1 MRNLQINQT
10 SKFKGVSRSYHQDS
24 WKAQIMVGSK
34 NLHLGYYSSEKTAKM
49 AYDYIKGLELECVT
63 GVEARK
69 LLALKG
75 IKED

>member
-1 MRNLQINQT
+1 MRKLQINET
-10 SKFKGVSRSYHQDS
+10 SKFKGVCYSYHQAS
-24 WKAQIMVGSK
+24 YKAQIMVGSK
-34 NLHLGYYSSEKTAKM
+34 NLHLGYYSSEDTAKM
-49 AYDYIKGLELECVT
+49 AYDYIKGLGLECVT